1 MFPLENICPLQKT
14 ELYGFF
20 ILKNYEKL
28 EKLKEIWKLE
38 GIVLNAKKIIKKI
51 GDDILII
58 SKYGKQEKIVFIL
71 IIFQSWIVIDNINNY
86 LFK

>member
-1 MFPLENICPLQKT
+1 MPITENRIK
-14 ELYGFF
+14 YGFF

-38 GIVLNAKKIIKKI
+38 RIVLNAKKIIKKI

-71 IIFQSWIVIDNINNY
+71 IIFQSWIVIILITICLNKLNIIIN
-86 LFK
+86 